1 MQIIPGHDNATKRP
15 VSTSFKRKTTLRC
28 LITTREQPDTVYS
41 VFLPADLPECM
52 DNNVVHLLHF
62 ALQSVT
68 LGGLGPGVLPDLF
81 PVAPGKEIG
90 VF

>member
-1 MQIIPGHDNATKRP
+1 M
-15 VSTSFKRKTTLRC
+15 
-28 LITTREQPDTVYS
+28 YS

-62 ALQSVT
+62 ALQFVT

-81 PVAPGKEIG
+81 PVAPGKKIG

>member
-1 MQIIPGHDNATKRP
+1 M
-15 VSTSFKRKTTLRC
+15 
-28 LITTREQPDTVYS
+28 YS

-62 ALQSVT
+62 ALKSVT
-68 LGGLGPGVLPDLF
+68 LEGLGPGVLPDLF

>member
-1 MQIIPGHDNATKRP
+1 M
-15 VSTSFKRKTTLRC
+15 
-28 LITTREQPDTVYS
+28 YS

-52 DNNVVHLLHF
+52 DNDVVHLLHF

-90 VF
+90 VFFVIFARTKMNIRKRNWSCGWLSR

>member
-1 MQIIPGHDNATKRP
+1 M
-15 VSTSFKRKTTLRC
+15 
-28 LITTREQPDTVYS
+28 YS

-62 ALQSVT
+62 GLQFVT

-81 PVAPGKEIG
+81 PVASGKEFCPLFFWKMCKYSCQKIAHKLSEG
-90 VF
+90 NKNYRVCAKKK

>member
-1 MQIIPGHDNATKRP
+1 MQNGGGGQHYYPYIQADRLVRIRYTQ
-15 VSTSFKRKTTLRC
+15 C
-28 LITTREQPDTVYS
+28 L
-41 VFLPADLPECM
+41 AECM

-68 LGGLGPGVLPDLF
+68 LGVLGPGVLPDLF

-90 VF
+90 VFV